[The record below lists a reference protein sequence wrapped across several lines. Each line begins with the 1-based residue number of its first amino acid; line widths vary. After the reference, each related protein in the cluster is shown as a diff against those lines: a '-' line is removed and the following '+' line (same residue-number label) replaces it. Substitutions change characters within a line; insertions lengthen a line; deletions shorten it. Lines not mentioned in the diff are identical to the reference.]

1 VLNADG
7 DVFEDADGNKSY
19 GLTGQYDL
27 GGGATVNAGIANVD
41 GFSGLADG
49 VLEEL
54 DGDDSFELSA
64 QYDLG
69 GGATVNFGARRTY
82 DIVGLGSDEGGD
94 AAWIG
99 DFGISMAF

>member
-19 GLTGQYDL
+19 GLTG
-27 GGGATVNAGIANVD
+27 
-41 GFSGLADG
+41 
-49 VLEEL
+49 
-54 DGDDSFELSA
+54 